1 MNSMKEVQEAVNKVL
16 NKKPP
21 KKKKQSEIF
30 ETQKP
35 KKLKGKPKEKKMP
48 KPVGK
53 PRKELTKGQ
62 KELMKEHK
70 EHHTAK
76 HMTMMRKLMKEG
88 YCFQQAHDI
97 TMKKIGK

>member
-35 KKLKGKPKEKKMP
+35 KKLKSKPKEKKSMKMP

-76 HMTMMRKLMKEG
+76 HMTIMKKLMKKG
-88 YCFQQAHDI
+88 Y
-97 TMKKIGK
+97 